1 MGKKVVA
8 MDYVFRASFQKPS
21 VAEIS
26 EIKETPM
33 KSFAPEL
40 SKNYVTNK
48 VILFEELGFFAAIV
62 ICWLTELID
71 PPFSFMQ
78 VIIETV
84 SITLLGCL
92 VISTTLN
99 LIKRIKYL
107 EGFVV
112 ICSECKQVR
121 IKEKWHPI
129 EELVVPKSDIRISHS
144 ICPPCAQK
152 LYGEFYE
159 ESRGN

>member
-1 MGKKVVA
+1 MGYKDSS
-8 MDYVFRASFQKPS
+8 MMSS
-21 VAEIS
+21 
-26 EIKETPM
+26 T
-33 KSFAPEL
+33 PEL
-40 SKNYVTNK
+40 TKIHVTNK

-71 PPFSFMQ
+71 PPFSFTQ

-84 SITLLGCL
+84 SITLLGYL
-92 VISTTLN
+92 IISTTSD

-121 IKEKWHPI
+121 IKEKWRPI
-129 EELVVPKSDIRISHS
+129 EELVVSKSDIRISHS
-144 ICPPCAQK
+144 ICPPCARK
-152 LYGEFYE
+152 LYGDLYE
-159 ESRGN
+159 ES